1 MENQEKRYRLRVNPK
16 DNTITIKRV
25 KESWNREEVEKLIMK
40 YALEEHDVVI
50 SPALGEWLKQN
61 L

>member
-1 MENQEKRYRLRVNPK
+1 VNPK